1 MKFRPKKSTDKPYK
15 FKSLRTYASTEWLA
29 EGKKK
34 YRTVFENTQTQYI
47 YTELCFHNKLFD
59 AEDWETQINLKC
71 FRVRDHKERE
81 QLCDIHSSVKVPKNR
96 DLMFVREG
104 WGNQEAG
111 LFWTRGDYVWEAYI
125 EEEFVGSKLF
135 YVEDGGP
142 VRPNDNPYFEID
154 SIRLFEGPN
163 QGIDD
168 ESRTYYTQFD
178 ANQARYI
185 WAEINLDNMQE
196 KEWFCELQ
204 FNFYNATGQLKGH
217 TAELKRISRDE
228 DEFTVITGWGA
239 NSKGSWYMGSYTL
252 EITFMDQRIAIV
264 PFEVGDVYLEG
275 EVRVIENF
283 RYRPAE
289 REEQEEEDTETF
301 EEVMQ
306 RLNRMVGLQR
316 VKQKIEDYTHYLKFL
331 QLRKERGFEEKQPLN
346 LHAVFKGNPG
356 TGKTTIANMLGKV
369 YKNLGLLSRGK
380 VTEVSRAEL
389 VGQYI
394 GQTAPKVKEV
404 IEEARGG
411 VLFIDEAYALI
422 RNNDDSK
429 DYGHEVVETLVK
441 EMSDG
446 PGDLAI
452 IVAGYPKEMD
462 IFLNSNPGLKS
473 RFNVVFEFPDYLPQE
488 LSRIADLAAKDHE
501 VRFTS
506 KAKQMLNKKITEGYR
521 TRDRSF
527 GNARLVYSLVEEA
540 KMNLGLRVM
549 GPASKEAPTN
559 EDLRLVRVDDVYPL
573 FRKDE
578 KRLPDIAM
586 DEELLRDSLAELN
599 GMIGLTEVKEQIK
612 ELIRLV
618 KFYRETGKDV
628 LNRFSLH
635 AIFKGNPGTGKTSV
649 ARILARIYKALGI
662 LERGHI
668 VECDRQSL
676 VAGYVGQTA
685 IKTQGK
691 IEEALGGVLFI
702 DEAYSLTSH
711 SDGNDFGR
719 EAIEIILKQM
729 EDKRG
734 EFIVIVA
741 GYPKNMDKFIESNP
755 GLKSRFDRTLDFKDF
770 KVKELMEI
778 ALQMLKRADL
788 QPDQKAM
795 DYLNNRLR
803 ELYNRRDN
811 YFGNAR
817 TVRKIIDEAIKQ
829 QHLRMSNVPSA
840 ARTKKVLATLSTDDL
855 RTINFAD
862 EALSGR
868 EKVGFRMSDRH

>member
-1 MKFRPKKSTDKPYK
+1 MKFRPKKNPDKPYK
-15 FKSLRTYASTEWLA
+15 FQSLRTYSSTEWLA
-29 EGKKK
+29 DGKKK
-34 YRTVFENTQTQYI
+34 YRTVFENTQTLYV
-47 YTELCFHNKLFD
+47 YAELAFYNKFFD
-59 AEDWETQINLKC
+59 LEDWETKVNLKC
-71 FRVRDHKERE
+71 FRVRNPKERE
-81 QLCDIHSSVKVPKNR
+81 QLCDIHSEIKVPKNKPV
-96 DLMFVREG
+96 MHVREG
-104 WGNQEAG
+104 WGNQEPG
-111 LFWTRGDYVWEAYI
+111 LFWTRGDYIWEAYI

-135 YVEDGGP
+135 YVENGGVVEP
-142 VRPNDNPYFEID
+142 DENPYFEIQNV
-154 SIRLFEGPN
+154 RLFEGPN
-163 QGIDD
+163 RGI
-168 ESRTYYTQFD
+168 EEEQRKYCVQFD
-178 ANQARYI
+178 AEQARYI
-185 WAEINLDNMQE
+185 WAELNLENMQE
-196 KEWFCELQ
+196 DEWFCELQ
-204 FNFYNATGQLKGH
+204 FNFYNAAGQLKGQ
-217 TAELKRISRDE
+217 TTELRRVSNEE

-239 NSKGSWYMGSYTL
+239 NSRGSWYKGNYTL
-252 EITFMDQRIAIV
+252 EVIFMDCRIAII
-264 PFEVGDVYLEG
+264 PFNVGESFLEG
-275 EVRVIENF
+275 EVDILTGL
-283 RYRPAE
+283 RYEKPA
-289 REEQEEEDTETF
+289 QGAEEEDEEESF
-301 EEVMQ
+301 EEVMN

-316 VKQKIEDYTHYLKFL
+316 VKKKIEDYTHYLKFL
-331 QLRKERGFEEKQPLN
+331 QLRKERGFEEKHPLN

-356 TGKTTIANMLGKV
+356 TGKTTIAKMLGKV
-369 YKNLGLLSRGK
+369 YKNMGLLSRGK
-380 VTEVSRAEL
+380 VVEVSRVEL

-394 GQTAPKVKEV
+394 GQTAPKVREV
-404 IEEARGG
+404 IDQARGG

-452 IVAGYPKEMD
+452 IVAGYPKEME

-501 VRFTS
+501 VRFTT
-506 KAKQMLNKKITEGYR
+506 KAKQMLDKKITEGYR

-527 GNARLVYSLVEEA
+527 GNARLVYSLVEEV

-549 GPASKEAPTN
+549 SQQKDEPPTN
-559 EDLRLVRVDDVYPL
+559 DDLRLIRVEDVYPL
-573 FRKDE
+573 FHKDE
-578 KRLPDIAM
+578 KRLPDIAV
-586 DEELLRDSLAELN
+586 DEELLRDSLNELN
-599 GMIGLTEVKEQIK
+599 SMIGLTDVKEQIK

-702 DEAYSLTSH
+702 DEAYSLTSNA
-711 SDGNDFGR
+711 DGNDFGR

-741 GYPKNMDKFIESNP
+741 GYPQNMDTFIESNP
-755 GLKSRFDRTLDFKDF
+755 GLKSRFDRSLDFRDF
-770 KVKELMEI
+770 KVSELMEI
-778 ALQMLKRADL
+778 ALQMLNRADL
-788 QPDQKAM
+788 QPDKQAM
-795 DYLNNRLR
+795 EYLSVRLK

-817 TVRKIIDEAIKQ
+817 TVRKIIDEAIKK

-840 ARTKKVLATLSTDDL
+840 GRTKKVLSTLSTEDL
-855 RTINFAD
+855 RTINFSD

-868 EKVGFRMSDRH
+868 EKVGFRMSDQH